1 MARKLT
7 REKNAASPPS
17 LFSAPAFLFLSL
29 VLALGTPAPRALAAP
44 SESAVVVSGDA
55 DGQIADPRLRKERE
69 IGRKAVEQIEKNME
83 LLADPARIA
92 HLTMIVD
99 TLKPHL
105 ERELPYE
112 VRVVRMEARN
122 AFCLPGGFIFFTT
135 GMLDALHSDAEIAA
149 VMAHEM
155 VHVDQNHGMKMAAKA
170 NQVNL
175 AALAVILASGGA
187 MAPVVLAQV
196 AQVAVTSSYSIEFEK
211 EADSVGLYVL
221 IASGYSPTAMVTV
234 MEGFMHA
241 EMKRPV
247 QEYGIYMDHPE
258 SVERV
263 QSLSDKL
270 KKLNIPLE
278 RKYSLRLLRTSV
290 KEEGGRAL
298 LLMDGAEVWSGASSG
313 PALEALKRA
322 KDILDR
328 SFQMELA
335 PYDLRVEG
343 DSLRLKNDTIA
354 AAPLPQDMNDL
365 PALRT
370 NLLTALANAQKKHP
384 MAKYFR

>member
-1 MARKLT
+1 M
-7 REKNAASPPS
+7 
-17 LFSAPAFLFLSL
+17 FLSVL
-29 VLALGTPAPRALAAP
+29 VLCVPCALAA
-44 SESAVVVSGDA
+44 SSGVVSGDA
-55 DGQIADPRLRKERE
+55 DGQITDPRLRKERE
-69 IGRKAVEQIEKNME
+69 IGRKAVEQIEKNLE

-99 TLKPHL
+99 MLKPHL

-135 GMLDALHSDAEIAA
+135 GMLDALRSDAEIAA

-155 VHVDQNHGMKMAAKA
+155 AHVDRNHGMKMAAKA
-170 NQVNL
+170 NRVNL

-211 EADSVGLYVL
+211 EADSVGLDVL

-241 EMKRPV
+241 EMKQPAR
-247 QEYGIYMDHPE
+247 EYGIYMDHPE

-270 KKLNIPLE
+270 KKLNVPLE
-278 RKYSLRLLRTSV
+278 RKYPLQSLRTAV
-290 KEEGGRAL
+290 KEEGGRVS
-298 LLMDGAEVWSGASSG
+298 LLMDGVEVWGGTASGL
-313 PALEALKRA
+313 ALEALQRA
-322 KDILDR
+322 KDVLDR
-328 SFQMELA
+328 SYQMELA

-343 DSLRLKNDTIA
+343 DALRLKNDIVA
-354 AAPLPQDMNDL
+354 SVPLPKDMSDL
-365 PALRT
+365 AAFRA
-370 NLLTALANAQKKHP
+370 NLLAALASAQKKHP